1 LEPCFSHFLCSPAE
15 AYLPLPSP
23 IARVGVR
30 GGSMV
35 KTQRY
40 FGQRVMVGGTLNGW
54 DGPPASVFSFTI
66 HLSSLDHI
74 IKFQTAFLP
83 LRGLIGLSSFEPQGP
98 FRSPDKRIH
107 GLEEK

>member
-1 LEPCFSHFLCSPAE
+1 M
-15 AYLPLPSP
+15 
-23 IARVGVR
+23 ARVGVR
-30 GGSMV
+30 GGSTV
-35 KTQRY
+35 KNQRY
-40 FGQRVMVGGTLNGW
+40 FGQRVMVVVGGTLNGW

-83 LRGLIGLSSFEPQGP
+83 LRGLIGLSSFGPQGP